1 MDGGDSERRST
12 SLPFSDHVKDGGR
25 NILCSPLAVLL
36 HSCDY
41 PSILPESPR
50 PCNRFF
56 AQGPASPTPQHHKF
70 ELILEA
76 LSRPQGWEHGTITLL
91 KDTSGVTVMNT
102 GLIKKST
109 QVPYDGSGAWPVV
122 AGGGPPKPA
131 VSSLSNLSREMK
143 EIYKL
148 LRKPTAKGRLMV

>member
-1 MDGGDSERRST
+1 MDGGGRRST
-12 SLPFSDHVKDGGR
+12 SLPFSDHVKDGDR
-25 NILCSPLAVLL
+25 DILCHPLVVPL
-36 HSCDY
+36 HSCDH

-56 AQGPASPTPQHHKF
+56 AQGPASPTTQHHQF

-76 LSRPQGWEHGTITLL
+76 LSRPQGWEHGIITLL

-122 AGGGPPKPA
+122 AGGGGNTTSA
-131 VSSLSNLSREMK
+131 TRC
-143 EIYKL
+143 L
-148 LRKPTAKGRLMV
+148 LA